1 MARASR
7 SSRRRR
13 LVAAAGILQLARTA
27 EGFQAQSVSARE
39 RNNNSNSGSGD
50 GETTSSS
57 SSPPPSSRERAR
69 TALSMRGLGRPA
81 VPSSSPLRGTLADR
95 GRARNGRGRGISDDS
110 AASAGDFA
118 LRMSKADGSGDAD
131 ENDTLDPSRTKLD
144 ASRPPPSRQLADEGD
159 EERTYQRRAFL
170 SSMLAA
176 TAGAT
181 TAALSDQTDAAWAY
195 EQAYPVELTGV
206 TPYDAAETSA
216 NSLSKLKAERAASK
230 RAQVESTRDELRNDP
245 LGLGQSTNSGNFGLT
260 IAGATT
266 WGLALW
272 FASGSR
278 SNPVVTPVANA
289 LYDEDEE
296 DWLADRNAGYFSELP
311 LSLTAI
317 LSAVFVFLGVL
328 LDRGV
333 YFLAD
338 GDAEVSLQLAGV
350 SAISAGFWE
359 VGRLAAREKA
369 PTRVEYERDE
379 LLASEFEDFA
389 ARRLVV
395 GRGSCHRSDVIGAF
409 RRYNPKYRTAD
420 SESYPLG
427 DLEIERLL
435 RDWARRSAGL
445 EMSSAGFFN
454 GVFVDGAADAFR
466 PR

>member
-1 MARASR
+1 MARTIR
-7 SSRRRR
+7 SGRRRR

-27 EGFQAQSVSARE
+27 EAFQAQTVSARE
-39 RNNNSNSGSGD
+39 RNNGGD
-50 GETTSSS
+50 GGEAAT
-57 SSPPPSSRERAR
+57 PPPSSRERAR
-69 TALSMRGLGRPA
+69 SALSMRGPGRRTDASP
-81 VPSSSPLRGTLADR
+81 SPLRGALTGRR
-95 GRARNGRGRGISDDS
+95 GRPSRPTANS
-110 AASAGDFA
+110 AASPGDFA
-118 LRMSKADGSGDAD
+118 LRMTAEVDGDAD
-131 ENDTLDPSRTKLD
+131 ENDTVDPSRTKLD
-144 ASRPPPSRQLADEGD
+144 AATD
-159 EERTYQRRAFL
+159 EEGMYQRRSFL

-176 TAGAT
+176 TAGMS
-181 TAALSDQTDAAWAY
+181 TAALSPDQTDAARAY
-195 EQAYPVELTGV
+195 ELAYPVELSG
-206 TPYDAAETSA
+206 TPYDEDETSA

-230 RAQVESTRDELRNDP
+230 RARVESARDELRNDP
-245 LGLGQSTNSGNFGLT
+245 LGLGQGPTSGSFGLNV
-260 IAGATT
+260 AGATT

-296 DWLADRNAGYFSELP
+296 EWLADRNAGYFSDLP

-317 LSAVFVFLGVL
+317 LSAVFVFFGVL

-369 PTRVEYERDE
+369 PTRREYERDE
-379 LLASEFEDFA
+379 LLASEFDDFA
-389 ARRLVV
+389 SRRLVV
-395 GRGSCHRSDVIGAF
+395 GKGSCHRSDVISAF

-420 SESYPLG
+420 NESYPLG
-427 DLEIERLL
+427 DLEIERLV
-435 RDWARRSAGL
+435 RDWARRSAGV